1 MGRIFDRSGKANIGH
16 ALETAVALELE
27 RRGAELT
34 YVRTADHLEVDF
46 LARYPVGKPDL
57 IQVCADLDAPET
69 RDRETRALLA
79 AADEHP
85 EASLHLITLT
95 TDTALRLPQN
105 VTVHSAAAWLLNTGE
120 SI

>member
-1 MGRIFDRSGKANIGH
+1 MVRRIGQQ
-16 ALETAVALELE
+16 

-34 YVRTADHLEVDF
+34 YVRTADHFEVDF
-46 LARYPVGKPDL
+46 LARYPVGKPEL
-57 IQVCADLDAPET
+57 IQVCADPDAPET
-69 RDRETRALLA
+69 RERETRALLA

-95 TDTALRLPQN
+95 TDTALGIPQN
-105 VTVHSAAAWLLNTGE
+105 VTVHSATAWLLNTGE